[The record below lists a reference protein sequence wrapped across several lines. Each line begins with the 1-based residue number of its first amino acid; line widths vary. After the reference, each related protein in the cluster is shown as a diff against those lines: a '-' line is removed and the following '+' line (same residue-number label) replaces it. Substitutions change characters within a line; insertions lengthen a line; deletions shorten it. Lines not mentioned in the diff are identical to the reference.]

1 MTNITFWEVSNYFN
15 WCFLQTLRFFC
26 GACPCLSL
34 KLGISKAKQ
43 HEQRMMSPKWLLISQ
58 EDLDLDLNMC
68 CTPKSHDWSEHFPTQ
83 NDVIVWYTAPF
94 SDPIWSRNH
103 FQFSHKITIT
113 PMTYL
118 FQVYPFPHLTPSS
131 PSRPHLKLRSRFV
144 AARGAHKGLEKGAEF
159 FDLWE
164 EPQWWP
170 K

>member
-1 MTNITFWEVSNYFN
+1 
-15 WCFLQTLRFFC
+15 
-26 GACPCLSL
+26 
-34 KLGISKAKQ
+34 
-43 HEQRMMSPKWLLISQ
+43 MSPKWLLISRG
-58 EDLDLDLNMC
+58 DLDLDLKMC

-83 NDVIVWYTAPF
+83 NDVIVWYTPF

-144 AARGAHKGLEKGAEF
+144 VASGAHKGLERSRVFRSLGGATVVTKIAGIAGWFLPLHSGYVKIAIENGH
-159 FDLWE
+159 L
-164 EPQWWP
+164 
-170 K
+170 